1 MKPIL
6 IKLFLLTALFAVI
19 QSANAQIRVVQIQ
32 GITPGEPL
40 VYDQIFNAINA
51 DAPNRVTNNKV
62 IYELKRG
69 QVYLATST
77 INSIDYDL
85 HIRAE
90 TGTGPMPVVFHTLNS
105 AGSSAAMI
113 TARRNLTLENI
124 EFDGRHSNGT
134 LGNRFLNMFGVNY
147 RAIVRGCRIINDRG
161 ALFTINV
168 DGVKLYMTDCIL
180 GNSGHHISVGGNGR
194 ALDIRTNGN
203 VDTIVFQ
210 NNTIYNLTD
219 RVMRNMAPVI
229 NYVKFD
235 HNTIV
240 NVQGYHGCIQLG
252 KTKTAVITNNLFSN
266 PLTYG
271 DRLTSRWRAEQL
283 QPDKGFCVITHDSL
297 SSKLTSATVEMRN
310 NNIYHNQKFVDFFNL
325 TPPNDSIADP
335 RPVNN
340 AIIKFVGAGMPDA
353 YFREELALKNTSDW
367 QMLYNFL
374 TYWVTHPKASVFPNN
389 FSVIY
394 PYEWDVS
401 YSTTSKSYKAADKGY
416 PVGDLNAWPALK
428 SQWLQGID
436 LKKNASLISADAI
449 PGMEIRQNYPNPFT
463 DYTNISYSLSQPQKV
478 EISIYNSV
486 GVKIKTLVKADQA
499 AGEYNI
505 RWNGRDDQ
513 GAALS
518 RGLYFVTVSG
528 ANGQIVKKM
537 IKN

>member
-1 MKPIL
+1 MKTTYT
-6 IKLFLLTALFAVI
+6 KLFLLTVFLAVI
-19 QSANAQIRVVQIQ
+19 QFANAQKRVVQIQ
-32 GITPGEPL
+32 GITPGQPL

-51 DAPNRVTNNKV
+51 DAPNRTTNKNV

-90 TGTGPMPVVFHTLNS
+90 AGTGPLPIVFHTLNS

-113 TARRNLTLENI
+113 TARMNLTLENI

-134 LGNRFLNMFGVNY
+134 LGNRFLNMYGKNY
-147 RAIVRGCRIINDRG
+147 RAIVRGCRIISDRG
-161 ALFTINV
+161 ALFTIQV

-194 ALDIRTNGN
+194 ALDIRTTGT

-240 NVQGYHGCIQLG
+240 NVQGYHGCLQLG
-252 KTKTAVITNNLFSN
+252 KTKKAVITNNIFSN

-271 DRLTSRWRAEQL
+271 DRLTTRWRAEQL

-297 SSKLTSATVEMRN
+297 SSKLTSAVVEMRN
-310 NNIYHNQKFVDFFNL
+310 NNIYHDQKFVDFFNL
-325 TPPNDSIADP
+325 TPEKDSIADP
-335 RPVNN
+335 RPINN
-340 AIIKFVGAGMPDA
+340 AIKKFVGDGLPQA
-353 YFREELALKNTSDW
+353 YFREELVFKNTSSW
-367 QMLYNFL
+367 LNLYNFL

-389 FSVIY
+389 FSEIY
-394 PYEWDVS
+394 PYEWDVT
-401 YSTTSKSYKAADKGY
+401 YSIASKSYKGGDNGY
-416 PVGDLNAWPALK
+416 PLGDLNAWPTLKTQWVQGAILNKSALIP
-428 SQWLQGID
+428 S
-436 LKKNASLISADAI
+436 DAI
-449 PGMEIRQNYPNPFT
+449 EGLEIRQNYPNPFT
-463 DYTNISYSLSQPQKV
+463 DFTTIYYSLSQPQKV

-486 GVKIKTLVKADQA
+486 GQKIKTLINAEQKVGDF
-499 AGEYNI
+499 NI
-505 RWNGRDDQ
+505 RWNGTNDQ

-518 RGLYFVTVSG
+518 KGIYLVSVSG
-528 ANGQIVKKM
+528 ANGRIVKKIM
-537 IKN
+537 KN